1 WKQYSAIINAAAYTA
16 VDKAEDEGRAA
27 AWAINAQAVA
37 NLATVAREN
46 NLTLVHISS
55 DYVFDG
61 TANGEYT
68 EDAPL
73 SPLGVYGQTKAA
85 AAIAASTAPR
95 HYVVRTSW
103 VIDEVN
109 NFVRTMRSLD
119 ERGIKPSVV
128 DDQIGRLSFTQDIAA
143 GIKHLLDT
151 QAPYGTYNLSNSGEP
166 ASWADIARMIFR
178 DPTSVTG
185 VSTAEYFV
193 DKQGAAPRPLN
204 SRLDLSKLSAAGFT
218 TPDWRDRLA
227 GYLKELSAEGHYS
240 RRWIRYLVVSAHQ
253 GHLQAVD
260 ADL

>member
-1 WKQYSAIINAAAYTA
+1 
-16 VDKAEDEGRAA
+16 EDDGRAA

-85 AAIAASTAPR
+85 GDIAAGTAPR

-103 VIDEVN
+103 VIGDGG
-109 NFVRTMRSLD
+109 NFVRTMKTLD
-119 ERGIKPSVV
+119 ERGITPSVV
-128 DDQIGRLSFTQDIAA
+128 DDQIGRLSFTTDIAA

-151 QAPYGTYNLSNSGEP
+151 RAAYGTYNLTNSGEP
-166 ASWADIARMIFR
+166 ASWADVARMIFR
-178 DPTSVTG
+178 DPAAVTG

-204 SRLDLSKLSAAGFT
+204 SRLSLSKLTAAGFT
-218 TPDWRDRLA
+218 APDWRARL
-227 GYLKELSAEGHYS
+227 
-240 RRWIRYLVVSAHQ
+240 
-253 GHLQAVD
+253 
-260 ADL
+260 